1 MVRQNRITAAVVIS
15 LALTSSLAPIASAD
29 PAPLTRAEAAI
40 AATQP
45 SPPVRPN
52 PDEQTANAAAT
63 YSGPCSEVCSGGA
76 ASYGSPTYP
85 SSANRHPVAAQLRSR
100 PGIRAFS
107 AAFTPPRVV
116 RVVTHSSGFAWR
128 DAGIGAGAALLLLAI
143 GLTGARAATSSRK
156 RHTRDQRAIA
166 TS

>member
-1 MVRQNRITAAVVIS
+1 MVRQNRTTAAVVIS

-29 PAPLTRAEAAI
+29 PAPLARAEAAI
-40 AATQP
+40 AAAQP

-85 SSANRHPVAAQLRSR
+85 SVHRHPVAARLRSG

-116 RVVTHSSGFAWR
+116 RLATHGSGFAWR

-156 RHTRDQRAIA
+156 RHNRDRRAIV